1 MSAQVLLER
10 LRQRDVRLEADGG
23 LLHVDAPAGAVTE
36 ELREAL
42 VEHKPKLL
50 KLLEWERECERRDP
64 EEADHLGLVVRW
76 SDHPVWIQ
84 LHDPTTGEWHEV
96 RAEECLPRVVESANK
111 YRKKGGVA

>member
-1 MSAQVLLER
+1 VSAQVLLER

-23 LLHVDAPAGAVTE
+23 LLHVDAPSGAVTE

-50 KLLEWERECERRDP
+50 KLLEWERECERRDL
-64 EEADHLGLVVRW
+64 EEANHLGLVVRW

-96 RAEECLPRVVESANK
+96 RAEECLPGVVETADRYCDKEGDS
-111 YRKKGGVA
+111 